1 MVLGGAGPA
10 LVLGG
15 AGPALVPRGA
25 DSAATSGT
33 QRQESGA
40 AIATDRGASVSAAA
54 ALDPDAA
61 ARCRDA
67 GSGQL
72 SGTGRPELISCSKD
86 PSWSSIA
93 QVRVPSRAAVTSPD
107 ILVS

>member
-1 MVLGGAGPA
+1 MLPRAEAEGAGLAVVHGGAEPAVVHGGTTPIEVLGGAEPTVVLGGAGPA
-10 LVLGG
+10 LVLG
-15 AGPALVPRGA
+15 GA

-61 ARCRDA
+61 CPLPRCGQWSAQRD
-67 GSGQL
+67 
-72 SGTGRPELISCSKD
+72 RPS
-86 PSWSSIA
+86 
-93 QVRVPSRAAVTSPD
+93 
-107 ILVS
+107 